1 METISASP
9 ADRHPLR
16 QRKHPQRTRVSNGS
30 ELLPGVD
37 GRLLWARRAKELL
50 SDFLLGQF
58 GGASNVSEAEHA
70 LLRRAVTLIVELERR
85 EVGFAQAGAV
95 DDEALAIYQ
104 TAVNTLRR
112 TLEALGLQRRPRDV
126 SEDDET
132 LAIYNRVL
140 REGDEAEAE

>member
-1 METISASP
+1 MSASSP
-9 ADRHPLR
+9 ADR
-16 QRKHPQRTRVSNGS
+16 QRNGVGRRRSAQSTRTGNGR
-30 ELLPGVD
+30 ELLPGLD
-37 GRLLWARRAKELL
+37 GRSLWARRAKELL
-50 SDFLLGQF
+50 SDFLVGQF
-58 GGASNVSEAEHA
+58 GGERNVSEAEHA

-126 SEDDET
+126 THGQAEQID
-132 LAIYNRVL
+132 RVL
-140 REGDEAEAE
+140 GYIREAAS